1 MMVHFSTITVLVFHC
16 STITDAL
23 FITLQSVC
31 FASNNIFSALLL
43 PQEVTI
49 IFQECEVKVSK
60 ELSMFVLY
68 QQLLG

>member
-1 MMVHFSTITVLVFHC
+1 MMVHFSTITVPLFHC
-16 STITDAL
+16 STSIDSL
-23 FITLQSVC
+23 FITLCSVY

>member
-1 MMVHFSTITVLVFHC
+1 MVQKWTITVQLLHC

-23 FITLQSVC
+23 FITLCSVC

-49 IFQECEVKVSK
+49 IFQECEVKVSE

>member
-1 MMVHFSTITVLVFHC
+1 MGQCNRDGGTVMVNFSTITVPL
-16 STITDAL
+16 
-23 FITLQSVC
+23 
-31 FASNNIFSALLL
+31 ALLGITVL
-43 PQEVTI
+43 SPQEVTI